1 MTNPSGRRGPLR
13 GEGGYVT
20 VLVAVMASSVLL
32 VAAAIGVD
40 VARWLVAAERV
51 QTAADSAALAGVVY
65 LPDNLPRAVQTARTS
80 AALNGFRHG
89 VNAEVTVGYGD
100 RRSQLAVSI
109 STTVDNQF
117 GSAVN
122 IDSATV
128 SRGATADYTSP
139 APMGSPCNVFG
150 NEPPGGTVAAAGPT
164 TSGPRDSVIPSAY
177 SGICSNEPNFWA
189 AIEGPQT
196 DKQNGDRY
204 STAPCTLRS
213 RDGAGPLPFGC
224 ASSANAEATYPDGYF
239 FSIKVPQGAVGS
251 PVTLQLYDPAFF
263 NTGASCTSMPSSD
276 GGNYLTNR
284 NPYSTESY
292 DSYFRYT
299 RVDQVQS
306 SYRSYARRFCTGDSV
321 PLRSLAAPQTRQ
333 YAPTTSFAIR
343 AANDAQDPT
352 QGAPLAGCT
361 AQFAGQLN
369 PPTVSELTSSSS
381 GYRQTAAQV
390 FHQWVKLCTF
400 TPTRAGDHYLQ
411 VRSNVA
417 LPNGVQPHE
426 YRGSTVNV
434 SYYPYKAFSASSQA
448 YRPTTYRYDGNSAV
462 TAAATT
468 TSSAIGEGVNAF
480 GIRAISSSSDISVSG
495 WSRMPML
502 QNVPNSTATFNLL
515 RVLPAAAG
523 QSISFEFYD
532 VADGAD
538 DVGTVQV
545 LPPKRAGQTVA
556 PAPYDTCREALND
569 DALEDTGPGCKVSVS
584 NAAHNGQVQ
593 RMSIPIPD
601 DYTCRDGEL
610 TGCWFQVR
618 IALNGNI
625 TDFTTWDASL
635 EGDPVRLI
643 E

>member
-1 MTNPSGRRGPLR
+1 MWTRRHRRG
-13 GEGGYVT
+13 EDGYVA
-20 VLVAVMASSVLL
+20 VVVAVLFATVMLAV
-32 VAAAIGVD
+32 AAIGVD
-40 VARWLVAAERV
+40 VARWWVAAERV
-51 QTAADSAALAGVVY
+51 QTAADSAALAGVVF

-80 AALNGFRHG
+80 AKLNGFEHG
-89 VNAEVTVGYGD
+89 VNAQVDVTFGD

-109 STTVDNQF
+109 STNVANQF
-117 GSAVN
+117 GSAVGVET
-122 IDSATV
+122 ATI
-128 SRGATADYTSP
+128 SRRATADYTSP

-150 NEPPGGTVAAAGPT
+150 NEPPGGTASAAGPSS
-164 TSGPRDSVIPSAY
+164 SGPRDSTIPVAY
-177 SGICSNEPNFWA
+177 RSICSAEPNFWA

-204 STAPCTLRS
+204 STASCTLRS
-213 RDGAGPLPFGC
+213 RDGAGPLPYGC
-224 ASSANAEATYPDGYF
+224 ASSINAEATYPDGYF
-239 FSIKVPQGAVGS
+239 YSIKVPQSAVGTAI
-251 PVTLQLYDPAFF
+251 TLQLYDPAFF
-263 NTGASCTSMPSSD
+263 NTGASCTSMPNSD
-276 GGNYLTNR
+276 GGNYLNNR

-306 SYRSYARRFCTGDSV
+306 SYRTYSRRFCTGDSV
-321 PLRSLAAPQTRQ
+321 PLRGTSAPETRQ
-333 YAPTTSFAIR
+333 YAPTTSFAVR

-352 QGAPLAGCT
+352 QGAALTGCT

-369 PPTVSELTSSSS
+369 PPTLAELTSTSS
-381 GYRQTAAQV
+381 GYRQPAAQL
-390 FHQWVKLCTF
+390 FHQWVKLCSF
-400 TPTRAGDHYLQ
+400 TPTRAGDYYLQ
-411 VRSNVA
+411 VRTNVA
-417 LPNGVQPHE
+417 LPGGVMPHE

-434 SYYPYKAFSASSQA
+434 GYYPYRAFSASSQA
-448 YRPTTYRYDGNSAV
+448 NRPTTYRYDGNSAV
-462 TAAATT
+462 HAASTGT
-468 TSSAIGEGVNAF
+468 PYGTGEGVNAF
-480 GIRAISSSSDISVSG
+480 GIRAISTATDISVSG

-545 LPPKRAGQTVA
+545 LPPVRAGETTA
-556 PAPYDTCREALND
+556 PAPYDDCQEALND
-569 DALEDTGPGCKVSVS
+569 EAFADTGVGCKVSVS
-584 NAAHNGQVQ
+584 NADHNGQVQ

-601 DYTCRDGEL
+601 DYTCKDSEL